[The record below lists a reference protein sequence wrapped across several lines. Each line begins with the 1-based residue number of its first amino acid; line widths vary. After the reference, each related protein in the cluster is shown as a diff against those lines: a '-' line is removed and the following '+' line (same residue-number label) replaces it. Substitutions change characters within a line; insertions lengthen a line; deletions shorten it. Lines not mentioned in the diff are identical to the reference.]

1 MAVVVS
7 ACSGGGSRDSAPS
20 TRSRPAF
27 DAGYQSAT
35 YSNPAHWLCRPDLP
49 PAQSACAGDLSVTSV
64 APDGKLTV
72 ERASSVSQAPV
83 DCFYVYPTV
92 DAGRGP
98 NEDIDASHAAEI
110 SVTRTQAAPFGRL
123 CNMFAPLYR
132 QATLRTLFTP
142 DRASSFATAYGDIQD
157 AFRYYLGHLNQ
168 GRPFVLLGH
177 SQGSGVLTQ
186 LVSRCA
192 GR

>member
-1 MAVVVS
+1 MRPRARCLFALAGVMAVVVS

-20 TRSRPAF
+20 TPSRPAF

-72 ERASSVSQAPV
+72 ERASSASHAPV

-92 DAGRGP
+92 DTGRGP

-123 CNMFAPLYR
+123 CSMFPALFLH
-132 QATLRTLFTP
+132 AIHRTL
-142 DRASSFATAYGDIQD
+142 SSPYRRSGLSTAHLDIHY
-157 AFRYYLGHLNQ
+157 AFSL
-168 GRPFVLLGH
+168 
-177 SQGSGVLTQ
+177 SS
-186 LVSRCA
+186 
-192 GR
+192 

>member
-1 MAVVVS
+1 
-7 ACSGGGSRDSAPS
+7 
-20 TRSRPAF
+20 
-27 DAGYQSAT
+27 
-35 YSNPAHWLCRPDLP
+35 
-49 PAQSACAGDLSVTSV
+49 
-64 APDGKLTV
+64 
-72 ERASSVSQAPV
+72 
-83 DCFYVYPTV
+83 
-92 DAGRGP
+92 
-98 NEDIDASHAAEI
+98 
-110 SVTRTQAAPFGRL
+110 L

-186 LVSRCA
+186 LVSRMIDPDAALRRQMVSAILPGWPIQVPA
-192 GR
+192 GGDVGGTFAKRPGLPLDEPGQLRDRLLVVPGDRAPA